1 MWWYLMRIQ
10 WLAVLAVITMG
21 LNLLQTQAVA
31 ASDAVSASE
40 YTPLAVSDKYQKAF
54 LLSLKLLDEH
64 HYQETQ
70 LDGLSADVF
79 DDYLNALD
87 PVHTYFLQ
95 SDIDEFSVSRD
106 HFLMPIDA
114 QRIRIAFDMFE
125 RYRKRADAMNRWTL
139 LRLNQP
145 FDLNT
150 DKEVY
155 IPPYHQENKREWPKS
170 LEEATE
176 YQEARLTDQIIR
188 QILSGKSEEDAIETL
203 TKRYKSANKRLGQTT
218 SDDVFDIFL
227 NVITTRFDPHTN
239 YLSPRVS
246 EDFDINMRLSLEGIG
261 AVLGVDDEKVTIR
274 ELTPGGPAAKS
285 GKLHIRDQIIG
296 VGQDEDGEMV
306 DIVGWRLDKAVK
318 LIRGKKGSLVRLL
331 IEPVKNSG
339 ATKEVVLKREEIKL
353 EDQGARAYVEEV
365 EDQGIKKRIG
375 VIRLPSFYMDFNAA
389 QLGKKDFRSTSKDVE
404 RLLLDLQDD
413 GVDGIIVDLRGNG
426 GGSLYEAVQTVG
438 LFIDQGPVVAV
449 SNTDGSVRE
458 EVDETPGATYE
469 GPLAVMIDHYSASAS
484 EIFAAA
490 IQDYQRGIIIGSNTF
505 GKGTVQT
512 MIDLNRFVPKN
523 SAALGKLKFTI
534 AMFHRV
540 NGDSTQLKG
549 VAPDIEMPEGLGLD
563 VVGEQAEKHAMK
575 WKRVRPSKF
584 TPAGNITPEVLAE
597 VQGRHIE
604 RMTDDPALSR
614 YREYVRRVTAE
625 NDKSMWSLNLS
636 KRQQEYKDWER
647 YSDAYEEAQRDSVPS
662 LAADAKRKSDIEKRN
677 EYAKD
682 ENDKEQFVP
691 DVALYEALNIFYDF
705 LVALQAHVTP
715 KAA

>member
-1 MWWYLMRIQ
+1 
-10 WLAVLAVITMG
+10 MG
-21 LNLLQTQAVA
+21 VNLLQAQAVT
-31 ASDAVSASE
+31 ASDPDSSTEFAPLSVSE
-40 YTPLAVSDKYQKAF
+40 KYEKAF
-54 LLSLKLLDEH
+54 LLSLKLLQEH
-64 HYQETQ
+64 HYQDAQ
-70 LDGLSADVF
+70 LEGLSADVF

-87 PVHTYFLQ
+87 PAHTYFLQ
-95 SDIDEFSVSRD
+95 SDIEEFSANRD
-106 HFLMPIDA
+106 HFLTPINT
-114 QRIRIAFDMFE
+114 QRIRTAFDMFE
-125 RYRKRADAMNRWTL
+125 RYRKRADAMNQWTL
-139 LRLNQP
+139 RRLEQP

-155 IPPYHQENKREWPKS
+155 IPPFHQENNREWPKT
-170 LEEATE
+170 LEDATA
-176 YQEARLTDQIIR
+176 YQEERLTDQIIR
-188 QILSGKSEEDAIETL
+188 QILSDKSEEEAVETL

-261 AVLGVDDEKVTIR
+261 AVLSVDDEKVTIR

-296 VGQDEDGEMV
+296 VAQGEDGEMV

-318 LIRGKKGSLVRLL
+318 LIRGKKGSFVRLL
-331 IEPVKNSG
+331 IEPVKSSG
-339 ATKEVVLKREEIKL
+339 GAKEVIIKREEIKL
-353 EDQGARAYVEEV
+353 EDQGAQAYVEEV
-365 EDQGIKKRIG
+365 EEQGIKKRIG

-404 RLLLDLQDD
+404 RLLLELQDN

-438 LFIDQGPVVAV
+438 LFIDQGPVVSV

-458 EVDETPGATYE
+458 EVDETPGAVYE

-490 IQDYQRGIIIGSNTF
+490 IQDYQRGIVIGSNTF

-512 MIDLNRFVPKN
+512 MIDLNRFVSKN
-523 SAALGKLKFTI
+523 STALGKLKFTI

-549 VAPDIEMPEGLGLD
+549 VAPDIAMPEGLGLD
-563 VVGEQAEKHAMK
+563 VVGEQSEKHAMK
-575 WKRVRPSKF
+575 WKHVRPSEF

-597 VQGRHIE
+597 VEERHVK
-604 RMTDDPALSR
+604 RMANDPALSR
-614 YREYVRRVTAE
+614 YQEYVRKVTAE
-625 NDKSMWSLNLS
+625 NDKSMWSLNLE
-636 KRQQEYKDWER
+636 KRQQEYQDWER
-647 YSDAYEEAQRDSVPS
+647 YSDAYEAAQRDSVPS
-662 LAADAKRKSDIEKRN
+662 LEADAKRKSDIEKRN

-705 LVALQAHVTP
+705 LVMLQAHATP

>member
-1 MWWYLMRIQ
+1 MRIH
-10 WLAVLAVITMG
+10 WLALMAVITIG
-21 LNLLQTQAVA
+21 VNLLQTQAVA
-31 ASDAVSASE
+31 APDTVSSPE
-40 YTPLAVSDKYQKAF
+40 FSPLSVSDKYQKAF

-64 HYQETQ
+64 HYHEAQ

-87 PVHTYFLQ
+87 PAHTYFLQ
-95 SDIDEFSVSRD
+95 GDVDEFAADRD
-106 HFLMPIDA
+106 HFLTPVDA
-114 QRIRIAFDMFE
+114 QRIRTAFDIFE
-125 RYRKRADAMNRWTL
+125 RYRKRADAMNQWTL
-139 LRLNQP
+139 ERLTQP
-145 FDLNT
+145 FALDT
-150 DKEVY
+150 DQEVY
-155 IPPYHQENKREWPKS
+155 IPPYHQENKREWPKT
-170 LEEATE
+170 LEDATT

-188 QILSGKSEEDAIETL
+188 QILSGKTQEEAIETL

-246 EDFDINMRLSLEGIG
+246 EDFDIGMRLSLEGIG
-261 AVLGVDDEKVTIR
+261 AVLSVDDEKVTIR

-296 VGQDEDGEMV
+296 VAQGEDGEMV

-339 ATKEVVLKREEIKL
+339 GAKEVVIKREEIKL
-353 EDQGARAYVEEV
+353 EDQGAQAYIEEV
-365 EDQGIKKRIG
+365 EEQGIKKRIG
-375 VIRLPSFYMDFNAA
+375 VIRLPSFYMDFDAA
-389 QLGKKDFRSTSKDVE
+389 QHGKKDFRSTSKDVE
-404 RLLLDLQDD
+404 RLLLNLQDD
-413 GVDGIIVDLRGNG
+413 GVEGVIVDLRGNG

-438 LFIDQGPVVAV
+438 LFIDQGPVVSV

-458 EVDETPGATYE
+458 EVDETPGAVYD

-490 IQDYQRGIIIGSNTF
+490 IQDYQRGLIIGSNTF

-512 MIDLNRFVPKN
+512 MIDLNRFVSKN
-523 SAALGKLKFTI
+523 NTALGKLKFTI

-549 VAPDIEMPEGLGLD
+549 VAPDITMPEGLGLD

-575 WKRVRPSKF
+575 WKQVRPSEF
-584 TPAGNITPEVLAE
+584 TPTGDINPDLLSAVRD
-597 VQGRHIE
+597 RHTK
-604 RMTDDPALSR
+604 RMLDDPALSR
-614 YREYVRRVTAE
+614 YKEYVRRVTAE
-625 NDKSMWSLNLS
+625 NDKSIWSLNL
-636 KRQQEYKDWER
+636 KQRQQEYRDWER
-647 YSDAYEEAQRDSVPS
+647 YSDAYEAAQRDSVPS
-662 LAADAKRKSDIEKRN
+662 LASDAKRKSDIEKRN

-682 ENDKEQFVP
+682 ENDKEEFVP

-705 LVALQAHVTP
+705 LVMLQTQSTP